1 MKKVIFTLFSFCLLS
16 VGAYAQYCGNIGNP
30 SGANQ
35 CTPSG
40 LLTKPGLS
48 PASYDSLPP
57 VNNGEVST
65 TVIQFKNFD
74 TLTFGGQLLTVQW
87 LRLDSIGNL
96 PSGLCWATNKANNT
110 WDNQEDGCIKV
121 NGTTCSAPGQHK
133 LKIIVTAN
141 VGVPIQTDADAA
153 NLKYYVRVK
162 NTNDAETPIDS
173 TQTSANPFIAYG
185 GPANCTVGIKDVQSN
200 INTLNV
206 VPNPFNNR
214 AVVSFYSDKAGVM
227 TEKLTNMIGSEV
239 FRKNTQ
245 VTTGL
250 NTTTIDRNDLPTGVY
265 FYSISDGKSVATK
278 RVVISE

>member
-16 VGAYAQYCGNIGNP
+16 LGANAQYCGHTGNP
-30 SGANQ
+30 SGPNQ

-40 LLTKPGLS
+40 TLSEPGLS
-48 PASYDSLPP
+48 PASDSLPA

-74 TLTFGGQLLTVQW
+74 TLTFGGQVLTIQT

-96 PSGLCWATNKANNT
+96 PSGLCWTTNKANNT
-110 WDNQEDGCIKV
+110 WANQEDGCIKV
-121 NGTTCSAPGQHK
+121 NGTTCSTPGQHK

-141 VGVPIQTDADAA
+141 VGINITTDADAA

-162 NTNDAETPIDS
+162 NLWDAETAVDT

-185 GPANCTVGIKDVQSN
+185 NAANCAVGIKDVSSN
-200 INTLNV
+200 ISSLNV
-206 VPNPFNNR
+206 APNPFNNK
-214 AVVSFYSDKAGVM
+214 AAVSFYSDKAGVM
-227 TEKLTNMIGSEV
+227 TERMTNMIGSEV
-239 FRKNTQ
+239 FKKSTQ
-245 VTTGL
+245 ITTGL
-250 NTTTIDRNDLPTGVY
+250 NTLMIDRSDLPTGVY
-265 FYSISDGKSVATK
+265 FYSISDGKTVATK

>member
-1 MKKVIFTLFSFCLLS
+1 MKKVIFTLVSLCMLTA
-16 VGAYAQYCGNIGNP
+16 GAYAQYCGHTGSP
-30 SGANQ
+30 SGPSQ

-40 LLTKPGLS
+40 TLTKPGLS

-74 TLTFGGQLLTVQW
+74 TITFGGQVLTIQS

-96 PSGLCWATNKANNT
+96 PAGLCWATNKANNT
-110 WDNQEDGCIKV
+110 WQNQEDGCIKV

-141 VGVPIQTDADAA
+141 VGVEIATDADAA

-162 NTNDAETPIDS
+162 NSSDAETPIDS

-185 GPANCTVGIKDVQSN
+185 PAAVCSVGIKDVNSN
-200 INTLNV
+200 INTLSV
-206 VPNPFNNR
+206 VPNPFNNK
-214 AVVSFYSDKAGVM
+214 AVVSFYADKAGVM
-227 TEKLTNMIGSEV
+227 TERLTNMIGSEV
-239 FRKNTQ
+239 VRRNIQ

-250 NTTTIDRNDLPTGVY
+250 NTTMIERNELPAGVY